1 MKRSPVWWLVLFAV
15 IGFWLNTRQ
24 NQFPFYY
31 HPDEVKK
38 VDQILSGERNFN
50 HPLLMLNVV
59 ELAWKWNGRPADRQ
73 TVVELGR
80 EASAIFCIIGTL
92 AFMLAAWRWRG
103 PLAGVATGAWLTCHQ
118 QVFELAHYFKE
129 DPALYAGVGLFTWSA
144 VAYYQRPNWTRLLLL
159 AVSLGLAA
167 SAKYLGAILILPAL
181 VLLWQHPM
189 ADRKKL
195 VQLGALLAVVVFCF
209 VLINLPIFFRLD
221 IFEASF
227 GKEMNWAVSGEKD
240 VTRSV
245 PHSLYLNI
253 FVDNTSPLIWIFL
266 LVFGFHLFRRKS
278 ADRLLTWCLLGTL
291 LGWMILLSFSPKTND
306 RYFLPLTGLIAILA
320 AAGFAFLVAEW
331 KVNPK
336 LRWVPYLLAIAALGW
351 EIQKTQSYLTAFAVD
366 DRAELVSWI
375 NQHIPNN
382 ETIGYETKVN
392 LPDIEVYHDLAH
404 PLPHRLLKKFYV
416 SDLGTPEYLEREK
429 IHFLIVTES
438 TYGRFFLTSLKAKKG
453 ESAEFER
460 RAAFYQKLRQQK
472 PLWSRPRSRVLYLH
486 PGLEVYRYEPTKTEN
501 K

>member
-1 MKRSPVWWLVLFAV
+1 MKRGWWLLLFAV
-15 IGFWLNTRQ
+15 VGLWLNTRQ
-24 NQFPFYY
+24 NHFPFYY

-59 ELAWKWNGRPADRQ
+59 ELAWKAQGSPADRQ
-73 TVVELGR
+73 RVVELGR
-80 EASAIFCIIGTL
+80 ETSAVFCVIGTL

-103 PLAGVATGAWLTCHQ
+103 PLAGVAAGAFLTSHQ

-129 DPALYAGVGLFTWSA
+129 DPALYAGVGLFAWAA
-144 VAYYQRPNWTRLLLL
+144 VAFYQRPTWTKLVLL
-159 AVSLGLAA
+159 AVSLALAA

-181 VLLWQHPM
+181 VLVWCRPIP
-189 ADRKKL
+189 DRKKL
-195 VQLGALLAVVVFCF
+195 AQIGILLALVIGGF

-253 FVDNTSPLIWIFL
+253 FVDNTTPLIWL
-266 LVFGFHLFRRKS
+266 LLAAFGFHLFRRKP
-278 ADRLLTWCLLGTL
+278 ADRFLTWCLLGTL

-320 AAGFAFLVAEW
+320 AAGFAFLAAEW
-331 KVNPK
+331 KENPK
-336 LRWVPYLLAIAALGW
+336 LRWLPYLLVIAAVGW
-351 EIQKTQSYLTAFAVD
+351 EIQKTQTYLAAFAVD
-366 DRAELVSWI
+366 DRVELVAWI
-375 NQHIPNN
+375 DEHIPAT
-382 ETIGYETKVN
+382 ETIGYDTKVN

-404 PLPHRLLKKFYV
+404 PLPHRLLRKFYAA
-416 SDLGTPEYLEREK
+416 DLGTPEYFEREK
-429 IHFLIVTES
+429 IRYLIITES
-438 TYGRFFLTSLKAKKG
+438 AYGRFFLTSLKAKKG
-453 ESAEFER
+453 QSSEFER
-460 RAAFYQKLRQQK
+460 RTAFYQKLREQP
-472 PLWSRPRSRVLYLH
+472 PLWSRPRSTVLYLH
-486 PGLEVYRYEPTKTEN
+486 PGLEVYRYEPARTEN